1 MHPPFLQ
8 QKSLGQDFTIDDRT
22 MCSGKHLTFYQERS
36 DLFLLKTLTLGWA
49 VIYADRTCMYPL
61 LSIMASSLAL
71 TSAEVGGLT
80 SAYFFLYVAMQIP
93 AGIMGDRFGL
103 KKVLIFLYA
112 IAGLGILGLGVWG
125 TTYSSL
131 LFFAALH
138 GLGAGA
144 YYPAAYG
151 TMLQVVEPSRRGIS
165 SATIGMRMAFGLLG
179 GLAMSGPAYELLGNF
194 RTPFLL
200 MSVPTFLMLILFHY
214 KIPHVH
220 GSKIPTWADY
230 KAVLMDKD
238 LWLIN
243 LATFTALYGFWVAL
257 TWGPTFLKLERGF
270 SLGQAGL
277 YTGLVALTALPA
289 ALLWGK
295 LSDHWGRKK
304 IALTILPL
312 SGISLYCLTLAE
324 SEPTIIAALLV
335 FGLFSNSAFTPV
347 MVAWTG
353 DIVSKRYPALMGAA
367 VGIFNCIIMSSA
379 IAAPVISGY
388 LRDLTGS
395 LVPAIVVGSAVMI
408 CGTVLLYFLPA
419 NTHNT

>member
-1 MHPPFLQ
+1 M
-8 QKSLGQDFTIDDRT
+8 I
-22 MCSGKHLTFYQERS
+22 
-36 DLFLLKTLTLGWA
+36 FLLKTLTLGWA
-49 VIYADRTCMYPL
+49 IIYADRTCMYPL
-61 LSIMASSLAL
+61 LSIMAASLSL
-71 TSAEVGGLT
+71 TSTEVGGLT
-80 SAYFFLYVAMQIP
+80 SIYFFLYVAMQIP
-93 AGIMGDRFGL
+93 AGIIGDRFGL

-112 IAGLGILGLGVWG
+112 IAGLGILGLGLWG

-151 TMLQVVEPSRRGIS
+151 TMLQVVEPARRGIS
-165 SATIGMRMAFGLLG
+165 SATIGMGMAFGILG
-179 GLAMSGPAYELLGNF
+179 GLTMSGPAYELLGSF

-200 MSVPTFLMLILFHY
+200 MSIPTFLLLILFHY
-214 KIPHVH
+214 KIPCVQ
-220 GSKIPTWADY
+220 GSKRPSLADY

-243 LATFTALYGFWVAL
+243 SATFTALYGFWVAL

-304 IALTILPL
+304 IAMTLLPL
-312 SGISLYCLTLAE
+312 SGISLYCLSAAE
-324 SEPTIIAALLV
+324 SEAAIIAALLL

-353 DIVSKRYPALMGAA
+353 DIVSKRYPDLMGAA

-379 IAAPVISGY
+379 IAAPIISGY
-388 LRDLTGS
+388 LRDMTGS
-395 LVPAIVVGSAVMI
+395 LIPAIIAGSAVMI
-408 CGTVLLYFLPA
+408 GGTILLYFLPA
-419 NTHNT
+419 NLHNT